1 MLAEPDSPLQSTF
14 KGRDVQVKSS
24 TAWIRSTDKLSEP
37 TSNVASPQDGLTT
50 NRGGCPQLELLE
62 VLAHLEACDQEADPA
77 LRFRLC
83 WRQIRYRD
91 KIAMQG
97 LAGPREKKKR
107 QKSARVG
114 AVRDLCGPAAVSR
127 VGRHKRRAGKQYSAG
142 STPG

>member
-1 MLAEPDSPLQSTF
+1 M
-14 KGRDVQVKSS
+14 G
-24 TAWIRSTDKLSEP
+24 EP
-37 TSNVASPQDGLTT
+37 TSNVASPQGGLVT

-62 VLAHLEACDQEADPA
+62 VRAHLEACDQEADPA
-77 LRFRLC
+77 LEFRLC

-97 LAGPREKKKR
+97 LADPREKKKR
-107 QKSARVG
+107 QKSARAS

-127 VGRHKRRAGKQYSAG
+127 GGRHKRRAGEKYSAG